1 MRFVIFL
8 VVIASNRL
16 RIVSENKHSAL
27 NALIAI
33 IISGN
38 KYSAKCLMIAAL

>member
-1 MRFVIFL
+1 MPGDVT
-8 VVIASNRL
+8 VE
-16 RIVSENKHSAL
+16 RIVIIILENGHSAL

-38 KYSAKCLMIAAL
+38 EHSAECLIIVAL